1 MQNDGLR
8 RKHCAKASDAPGLL
22 EFDRRRLL
30 ERFYEEPMRV
40 VNEHIDAFGM
50 RLECDDNVTRLR
62 QIAGE
67 MIIDAT
73 VLFD

>member
-1 MQNDGLR
+1 
-8 RKHCAKASDAPGLL
+8 
-22 EFDRRRLL
+22 LL

-50 RLECDDNVTRLR
+50 RLECDDNVTRPR

-73 VLFD
+73 LLLHCLTDMCRSAVAAG